1 MKNGE
6 IRSIVETLPEI
17 VALPKWL
24 PEGCG
29 DPEASRKLQGGRK
42 EQVEPLLLAPEFLSG
57 GSFSQQNGEI
67 GSIVETLPEIHALPK
82 WLPEGCGDPEASP
95 KLQGG
100 RKEQV
105 EPLLRAPNFSLAVLF
120 R

>member
-29 DPEASRKLQGGRK
+29 DPEASPKMQGGRVFK
-42 EQVEPLLLAPEFLSG
+42 VLAG
-57 GSFSQQNGEI
+57 
-67 GSIVETLPEIHALPK
+67 
-82 WLPEGCGDPEASP
+82 
-95 KLQGG
+95 
-100 RKEQV
+100 
-105 EPLLRAPNFSLAVLF
+105 
-120 R
+120 